1 MAGGVI
7 ACVLVASVAWF
18 TVANREPLRIA
29 AGPRDSFYFEFLKA
43 AQPAIQRRTGRVVE
57 VMETSGAVANHKHLL
72 ANEAD
77 MALIQGDLFARQK
90 ARSDVDDV
98 TLVAPLF
105 PEIVHLIARSDRGI
119 QSIRDLDGRMVYLGM
134 HGSGSRLTAQHLLA
148 YFDVTVQEFVASKGA
163 TAFSNVMLKESVDAA
178 IITTGA
184 QNPALTEILGSG
196 EFMLVPITE
205 SHGLSFQ
212 TSLLRAF
219 DIPAGLY
226 GGAPPVPTTV
236 TPALAT
242 TAIVA
247 TRRGTSDTAIKQI
260 LAAFFDEG
268 LQLQYPVMLA
278 RNEVLDWTPMAF
290 HSAAHDYFHPID
302 QLGWISAVMESLAAT
317 KELLFTLG
325 AGLFLL
331 WRRWK
336 VLQEREQRQV
346 LQTQKDHLDKFLV
359 STLRI
364 EEAQIGCTDE
374 EKLYDYLAEVTRIK
388 LQALRE
394 FTEEE
399 LRADQA
405 FSIFLTESANLTSK
419 IQAKILA
426 QAGRRM
432 EKS

>member
-1 MAGGVI
+1 MAGGVV
-7 ACVLVASVAWF
+7 ACVVVTSVAWF

-29 AGPRDSFYFEFLKA
+29 AGPRDSFSFEFLKA
-43 AQPAIQRRTGRVVE
+43 AQPAIQRHTGRIVE
-57 VMETSGAVANHKHLL
+57 VLETSGAVANHQHLL

-119 QSIRDLDGRMVYLGM
+119 HSLRDLDGRTVYLGI

-148 YFDVTVQEFVASKGA
+148 YFDVTVQEFVASDGA
-163 TAFSNVMLKESVDAA
+163 TALSDVMFKESVDAA

-184 QNPALTEILGSG
+184 QNPVLSEILGSG

-205 SHGLSFQ
+205 SHGLAFQ
-212 TSLLRAF
+212 TALLRAF

-226 GGAPPVPTTV
+226 GGTPAVPIAV

-247 TRRGTSDTAIKQI
+247 SRRGTSSTTIKQI
-260 LAAFFDEG
+260 RAAFFDEG

-317 KELLFTLG
+317 KELLFALG

-336 VLQEREQRQV
+336 VLQERECRQA

-374 EKLYDYLAEVTRIK
+374 EKLYDYLVEVTRIK

-394 FTEEE
+394 FTEEK
-399 LRADQA
+399 LRADQD

-426 QAGRRM
+426 ESGRRM
-432 EKS
+432 DPS